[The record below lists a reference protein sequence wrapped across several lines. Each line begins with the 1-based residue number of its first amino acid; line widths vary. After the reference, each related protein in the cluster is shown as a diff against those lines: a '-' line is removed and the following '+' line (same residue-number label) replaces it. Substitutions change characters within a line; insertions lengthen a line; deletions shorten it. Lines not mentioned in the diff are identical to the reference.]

1 MDREG
6 FYFNIYNQRGGE
18 MGSFKGSRFSQY
30 GHGFGDGLRRI
41 YRHVMPVTIKTN
53 EPASEIV
60 VEPAAAA
67 APTPEPQE
75 GKGKSR
81 KRKKK
86 RKQGLTSTT
95 LYKEPI
101 KKKKAV
107 PILPDNSSI
116 KFNF

>member
-18 MGSFKGSRFSQY
+18 MGSFKGSRFIQY
-30 GHGFGDGLRRI
+30 GHGFGDVLRSI
-41 YRHVMPVTIKTN
+41 YRHVMPVTIKGN
-53 EPASEIV
+53 EPAAEIV
-60 VEPAAAA
+60 EEPAAA
-67 APTPEPQE
+67 APTPEPQD
-75 GKGKSR
+75 GKGKAR

-86 RKQGLTSTT
+86 RKEGLTRTT

-101 KKKKAV
+101 KKKKKAV